1 MIYQKSQ
8 KTLNKETLIFTQH
21 FQSILFFRINLKKN
35 TIVVQCLLSQP
46 IIFGTAHS
54 QDRPLFTQTDLSQT
68 LTQILWA
75 FLLFPNR
82 FFKFLRSLKIP
93 HLSKNRSFPFQKS
106 IHKEII
112 KLDKLLFK
120 LHFSFFQMT
129 GFIIEVNWISPL

>member
-54 QDRPLFTQTDLSQT
+54 TDRPLFTQTDLSQT

-75 FLLFPNR
+75 FLLFHNR

-120 LHFSFFQMT
+120 LHFSFFK
-129 GFIIEVNWISPL
+129 

>member
-21 FQSILFFRINLKKN
+21 FQPILFFRINLKKN
-35 TIVVQCLLSQP
+35 TIVVQCLLSHP
-46 IIFGTAHS
+46 FIFGTAHS
-54 QDRPLFTQTDLSQT
+54 SDRPLFTQTDSSQT
-68 LTQILWA
+68 SYILGRYQH
-75 FLLFPNR
+75 LLFHNHLFR
-82 FFKFLRSLKIP
+82 FVRSLKIP

-120 LHFSFFQMT
+120 LHFSFFK
-129 GFIIEVNWISPL
+129 